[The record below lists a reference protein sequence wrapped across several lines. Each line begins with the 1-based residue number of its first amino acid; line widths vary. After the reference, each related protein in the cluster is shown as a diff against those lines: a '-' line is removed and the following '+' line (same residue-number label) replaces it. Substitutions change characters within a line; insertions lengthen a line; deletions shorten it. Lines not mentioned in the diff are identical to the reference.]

1 LFKEIKKKFI
11 KEPILKIYQLRLLIR
26 VKIDILDFRPLKSD
40 SASVRSDSYKP
51 SLEVQIQS
59 QRKDIAQ
66 RAIQPS
72 GSGYEYY
79 GRW

>member
-1 LFKEIKKKFI
+1 VFNYTTIIKGGI
-11 KEPILKIYQLRLLIR
+11 SLNWL
-26 VKIDILDFRPLKSD
+26 LKSD
-40 SASVRSDSYKP
+40 SVPVRGDGYKP

-59 QRKDIAQ
+59 QRRDVVQ

-79 GRW
+79 GQWWKIFI